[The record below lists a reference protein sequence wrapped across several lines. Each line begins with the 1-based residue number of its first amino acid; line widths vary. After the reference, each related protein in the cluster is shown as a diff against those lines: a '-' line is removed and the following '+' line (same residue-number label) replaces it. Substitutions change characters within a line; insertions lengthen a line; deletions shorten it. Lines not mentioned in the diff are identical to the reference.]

1 MSRALKLFFNIFIS
15 SLNIAVLYYHASDLT
30 ISGYDKTFNANLC
43 VTKIAILCFF
53 LFFFCFF
60 WGGGGGTQLSLK
72 M

>member
-1 MSRALKLFFNIFIS
+1 MDLIQISRALVLFFNIFIS

-53 LFFFCFF
+53 SCFFFN
-60 WGGGGGTQLSLK
+60 GGGGVLN
-72 M
+72 